1 MSIKRSQIKNS
12 VKVCD
17 LAKTLA
23 SAQGSGLPSVA
34 DKRERREPMNEQQ
47 AYAFHFDYTKCMMMK
62 MPMAHSNRGGEA
74 LALQMERHRPPDRNW
89 FR

>member
-1 MSIKRSQIKNS
+1 
-12 VKVCD
+12 
-17 LAKTLA
+17 
-23 SAQGSGLPSVA
+23 
-34 DKRERREPMNEQQ
+34 MNEQQ